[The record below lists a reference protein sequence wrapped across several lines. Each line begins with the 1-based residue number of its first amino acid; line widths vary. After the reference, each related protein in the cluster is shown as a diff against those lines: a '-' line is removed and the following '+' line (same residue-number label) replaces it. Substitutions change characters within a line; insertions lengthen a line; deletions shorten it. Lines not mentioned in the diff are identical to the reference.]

1 MSGRDVIAYLIRW
14 RRRHLGDNQFL
25 LLISFLVGIF
35 IALAGLMLK
44 WLIASI
50 EHLLTRSFS
59 LTDANWLYLVYPAIG
74 IYLTMLFIRYVVR
87 DDISHGASRAS
98 CACITPGAL

>member
-59 LTDANWLYLVYPAIG
+59 LTDAIIIEFALGLPLHHLALI
-74 IYLTMLFIRYVVR
+74 IKSLAM
-87 DDISHGASRAS
+87 
-98 CACITPGAL
+98 ACQIEFRHALRFT